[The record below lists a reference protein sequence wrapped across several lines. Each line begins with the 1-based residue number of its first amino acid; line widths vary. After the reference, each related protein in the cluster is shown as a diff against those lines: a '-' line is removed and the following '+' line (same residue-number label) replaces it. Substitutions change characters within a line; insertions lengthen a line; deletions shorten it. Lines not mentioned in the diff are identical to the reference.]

1 MNFFKEAFRR
11 KTIDDIKA
19 QSEEDSG
26 PRLHRVLTARDVFNH
41 GVGAIIGTG
50 IFVLTGLAAAN
61 IAGPAV
67 ILSFVLAGL
76 ACAFVSFAYAEQ
88 ASMIPVS
95 GSAFTYAYATLG
107 ELLAW
112 IIGWDLLLE
121 YAVGAS
127 AVASGWSAYFQ
138 SVLKGLGLHLPAALS
153 VAPANLPVW
162 QVVSTI
168 TCLLAG
174 IFLFARAG
182 QSSARNGNTS
192 NATAGDTS
200 KKTNSNPGDTGNT
213 SSNALSRV
221 GGAVLLLLGVY
232 FGYNTVTHLTSIDLP
247 AVLIVGFINFWL
259 VKGVSHTAKM
269 TSVFVIIK
277 LAVVIFFIAVGAFH
291 IDPANYT
298 PFLPFGWSGV
308 LAGAGTVFF
317 AFIGFDAVTTLSE
330 ECKDPQKD
338 VPKGVIGSLAV
349 CTVLYVLV
357 AAIMTGAIAYNLLG
371 GAGEGAPMAKVLD
384 HIGLTWATPLVS
396 IGAMAGIT
404 SVLVVLLYGQSRIM
418 MRMSKDGLVSPVFGK
433 VSARFRTPVWSI
445 LIWGLIVAFS
455 AGLVPIGELAELTSI
470 GTLFAFVI
478 VSIGVIVLRKLEPN
492 RYRGF
497 RCPGFPYVP
506 ISGALLSFIL
516 MLSLPGITWLRFLA
530 WMGLGLVV
538 YVFYS
543 RKNSRLGQKK

>member
-1 MNFFKEAFRR
+1 MNFWKEAFRR

-19 QSEEDSG
+19 QSDEDSG

-61 IAGPAV
+61 IAGPGV

-127 AVASGWSAYFQ
+127 AVASGWSAYLQ
-138 SVLKGLGLHLPAALS
+138 SVLKGLGIHLPAVLS
-153 VAPANLPVW
+153 VAPPNLPVW
-162 QVVSTI
+162 QVLSTVA
-168 TCLLAG
+168 CLLAG
-174 IFLFARAG
+174 IFLIARGSKSTVADATG
-182 QSSARNGNTS
+182 SNT
-192 NATAGDTS
+192 NTDTVD
-200 KKTNSNPGDTGNT
+200 KVSNPWLG
-213 SSNALSRV
+213 RI
-221 GGAVLLLLGVY
+221 GGGLLLVLAAY
-232 FGYNTVTHLTSIDLP
+232 FGYNTIIHLTSVDLP
-247 AVLIVGFINFWL
+247 AVLIVAFVNFWL

-269 TSVFVIIK
+269 TSVFVVIK

-291 IDPANYT
+291 IDTANYS

-330 ECKDPQKD
+330 ECKDPQSD

-396 IGAMAGIT
+396 VGAMAGIT

-418 MRMSKDGLVSPVFGK
+418 MRMSKDRLVSPVFGK
-433 VSARFRTPVWSI
+433 VSPRFRTPVWSI

-478 VSIGVIVLRKLEPN
+478 VSIGVIVLRKLEPD
-492 RYRGF
+492 RHRGF
-497 RCPGFPYVP
+497 RCPGYPYVP
-506 ISGALLSFIL
+506 IAGAVLSFIL

-543 RKNSRLGQKK
+543 RKHSRLGQKK